1 MQVALLDDDET
12 HNALTRGL
20 LEAAGWDC
28 ACFTRPQEFLTA
40 FRRQTFD
47 LVMVDWNMP
56 GMDGLQVIAAMNALP
71 AAPPPVLLVTSRS
84 QESDV
89 VAGLNAGA
97 DDYIVKPAD
106 PAVLVARVNALVR
119 RLNRTLSADAPEQFG
134 AYRLDPA
141 SDTVHLAGEAVV
153 MTAKEFQLA
162 RQLFANAG
170 RALSREYLLEKIWGQ
185 RPDLES
191 RTLDAHVSRLR
202 SKLSL
207 RPDNGFRLVTVYG
220 FGYRLEPCEMT
231 AASMSLQD
239 Q

>member
-28 ACFTRPQEFLTA
+28 VCFTRPADFLAA

-56 GMDGLQVIAAMNALP
+56 GMDGLQVISAMGELP
-71 AAPPPVLLVTSRS
+71 ITPPPVLLVTSRS

-97 DDYIVKPAD
+97 DDYIVKPVE
-106 PAVLVARVNALVR
+106 PSVLVARVNALVR
-119 RLNRTLSADAPEQFG
+119 RLSKTLSADGPESFG
-134 AYRLDPA
+134 RYRLDPA
-141 SDTVHLAGEAVV
+141 SDAVSLNGETIA
-153 MTAKEFQLA
+153 MTAKEFALA
-162 RQLFANAG
+162 RQLFAHAG
-170 RALSREYLLEKIWGQ
+170 RALSRDYLLQKIWGQ

-220 FGYRLEPCEMT
+220 FGYRLEPCQEV
-231 AASMSLQD
+231 AASMSLENL
-239 Q
+239 